1 MIGRFLAIGLAL
13 ASMINQAQAQER
25 IVLRMGVIANSA
37 KSISQLGLNIA
48 QKRGFL
54 ARQGIN
60 LQLVPLPGV
69 QHQVEALDKG
79 LVDVSHTATPYLIE
93 NVLAGSDN
101 VAIVGGLANPVFAIL
116 AKPEIKSYADL
127 RGKMIGMSLPVD
139 TITIGTEMLLQKA
152 GLQKGDY
159 QVQTLIGTP
168 VRVACLEQ
176 NKCDA
181 VPVGQPDDLTLL
193 TKGYV
198 NLGNSLE
205 VIPHLQFNVI
215 AARRSWAANHREI
228 VMRYVHAFG
237 AAYSYMAD
245 PAQKADVIKLI
256 SETTDAS
263 PEIAQKI
270 YEFYFEPPRGI
281 MPKQAAIDMQG
292 MTAVIEMMGRIG
304 VLTGTAPD
312 ASRFVD
318 LQYLKAAGFQ

>member
-1 MIGRFLAIGLAL
+1 MGHVLVLGLAL
-13 ASMINQAQAQER
+13 ASMMSFAQAQER
-25 IVLRMGVIANSA
+25 FVVRMGVIANSA

-54 ARQGIN
+54 AHQGLE

-116 AKPEIKSYADL
+116 ANPEIKSYAEL
-127 RGKMIGMSLPVD
+127 RGKVIGLSLPAD
-139 TITIGTEMLLQKA
+139 TITIGTEMLLHKA

-159 QVQTLIGTP
+159 KVQTLVGTP
-168 VRVACLEQ
+168 VRIACLEQ
-176 NKCDA
+176 KTCDA
-181 VPVGQPDDLTLL
+181 VPVGQPDDLTLMA
-193 TKGYV
+193 KGYV

-215 AARRSWAANHREI
+215 ATRRSWAADNRDI
-228 VMRYVHAFG
+228 VMRYVRAFG
-237 AAYSYMAD
+237 AAYAYMAD
-245 PAQKADVIKLI
+245 PVQKADVIKLI
-256 SETTDAS
+256 SETTDA
-263 PEIAQKI
+263 PVEIAKKI

-292 MTAVIEMMGRIG
+292 LRAVVEMMSRVG
-304 VLTGTAPD
+304 VLKAPAPE
-312 ASRFVD
+312 ASHFVD
-318 LQYLKAAGFQ
+318 LQYLQAAGFQ